1 MAMIAITTRSSIRVN
16 PANPRQE
23 LRLASKFAFAEPKL
37 QESTFEI
44 FITTATVEFNHK
56 NGKSQLLN
64 SAGGAQNFGEAI
76 SKNNICI
83 RPNNWYHLF
92 RIRQLVNFKA
102 WKIFS

>member
-1 MAMIAITTRSSIRVN
+1 MK
-16 PANPRQE
+16 PANRRQE
-23 LRLASKFAFAEPKL
+23 LRRAKKFAFAEPKL
-37 QESTFEI
+37 QELTFEI
-44 FITTATVEFNHK
+44 FITTSTVEFNHK
-56 NGKSQLLN
+56 SGKSQLLN
-64 SAGGAQNFGEAI
+64 SVGGVKKFGQAI

>member
-1 MAMIAITTRSSIRVN
+1 VK
-16 PANPRQE
+16 PANRRQE
-23 LRLASKFAFAEPKL
+23 LRPANEFAFAEPKL
-37 QESTFEI
+37 QELTFEI
-44 FITTATVEFNHK
+44 FITTATVEFNHN

-64 SAGGAQNFGEAI
+64 SAGGAQNFGQAI

-83 RPNNWYHLF
+83 RPNNWYHRF